1 MSPKKPN
8 LPSRKVDNVA
18 SIVHPFSLIYH
29 LKVRSSSDNEQLRSF
44 FRDRNIRQMGL
55 NMLKIRGEW
64 YTIQNKKQQRIEFS
78 NWDRGHPTGKP
89 DELGDLT

>member
-1 MSPKKPN
+1 
-8 LPSRKVDNVA
+8 
-18 SIVHPFSLIYH
+18 
-29 LKVRSSSDNEQLRSF
+29 
-44 FRDRNIRQMGL
+44 MGL

-89 DELGDLT
+89 GELGDLTWKLIISCDCPTVANLAKLGRFNMAVFRLKACYSSFVFEN

>member
-1 MSPKKPN
+1 
-8 LPSRKVDNVA
+8 
-18 SIVHPFSLIYH
+18 
-29 LKVRSSSDNEQLRSF
+29 
-44 FRDRNIRQMGL
+44 MGL

-89 DELGDLT
+89 GELGDLT